1 MTTWLSD
8 HEPTLKLMGQ
18 FIEGIGSRRIDC
30 GARLI
35 PSQPVETTP
44 PVLWSLTPRGVVT
57 LSRKP
62 KGRTR

>member
-8 HEPTLKLMGQ
+8 HEPTLKLAGQ

-35 PSQPVETTP
+35 PPQPVEPP

-57 LSRKP
+57 LDRKP
-62 KGRTR
+62 KGRPR